1 MKIHPKNWSGS
12 IKTSLSKKS
21 GLQSWIDRTLS
32 PLCRFLASLK
42 IHPNL
47 VTLAGVFV
55 TLMVPVEILRENGMR
70 AGLWLLAA
78 GFFDI
83 LDGSLARNSGLQGPF
98 GAFWD
103 STLDRISEAFVFGG
117 ILLYYGQR
125 QELSNLLLA
134 FCVCILSLLV
144 SYTRARA
151 EGLGIECKVAILPRP
166 GRVVLLAL
174 GLLAGQLFWAL
185 VLVGALS
192 LITVG
197 QRIHRVWRKTV

>member
-1 MKIHPKNWSGS
+1 MTSPTRKKNG
-12 IKTSLSKKS
+12 LKS
-21 GLQSWIDRTLS
+21 WMDRTLL
-32 PLCRFLASLK
+32 PLSRLLVSLK

-47 VTLAGVFV
+47 VTLSGILV
-55 TLMVPVEILRENGMR
+55 TLMVPVETLKEKWFS

-103 STLDRISEAFVFGG
+103 STLDRVSEAIVFGG
-117 ILLYYGQR
+117 LLLYYGQH
-125 QELSNLLLA
+125 QQFSNLLLA

-151 EGLGIECKVAILPRP
+151 EGLGIDCEVGILPRP

-174 GLLAGQLFWAL
+174 GLMVQQLSGAL
-185 VLVGALS
+185 VLIGGLS
-192 LITVG
+192 LVTVL
-197 QRIHRVWRKTV
+197 QRIHRVWSKTRKRAKA